1 MRALIL
7 LAHGSRH
14 PQTDSEL
21 AGLADDM
28 RRAAAAPVVA
38 HAFLEIARPNLG
50 EVIEQLAGAGCRRID
65 VLPLFLNS
73 GNHVVRDIPALVSE
87 ACARHPGIEIRL
99 LPHLGAHPGYVAL
112 VEAIAR
118 GTERSSSGGAI

>member
-14 PQTDSEL
+14 PQTSSEL
-21 AGLADDM
+21 VELAAGM
-28 RRAAAAPVVA
+28 RRSAVAPVVA

-50 EVIEQLAGAGCRRID
+50 EAIEEVVGTGCHRID
-65 VLPLFLNS
+65 VLPLFLNT

-87 ACARHPGIEIRL
+87 ARAGHPEVEIRL
-99 LPHLGAHPGYVAL
+99 LPHLGAHPGYAAL
-112 VEAIAR
+112 VEDIAR
-118 GTERSSSGGAI
+118 EPEGSSNDG